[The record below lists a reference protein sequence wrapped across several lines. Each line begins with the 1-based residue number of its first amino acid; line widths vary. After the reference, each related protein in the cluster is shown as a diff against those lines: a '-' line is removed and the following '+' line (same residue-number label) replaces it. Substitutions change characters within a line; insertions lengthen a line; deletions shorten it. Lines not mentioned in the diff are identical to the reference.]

1 MDMRTPKKEVD
12 CHTKAVIDALK
23 RWEAH
28 GKGRNVFIT
37 GRIDQLH
44 KHMDNAR
51 LYLAGKY
58 PVLSAHAMR
67 QVTLGDGA
75 NGKGLGF
82 SIQYMCSHE
91 LTNYGM
97 DKLRGLEAFVTV
109 LDDAMLVHTLRHGEA
124 EELGVIINILN
135 SRYGA

>member
-1 MDMRTPKKEVD
+1 MDMKAPKKEVD
-12 CHTKAVIDALK
+12 CHTKAVIDALH
-23 RWEAH
+23 RWETK

-37 GRIDQLH
+37 GRADQLH

-67 QVTLGDGA
+67 QVTLGNGA
-75 NGKGLGF
+75 NGNGLGF
-82 SIQYMCSHE
+82 SIQYMCSHDFVHGPE
-91 LTNYGM
+91 RL
-97 DKLRGLEAFVTV
+97 KGLEAFVTV
-109 LDDAMLVHTLRHGEA
+109 LDDAMLAHTLNHGQHAALTET
-124 EELGVIINILN
+124 INILN